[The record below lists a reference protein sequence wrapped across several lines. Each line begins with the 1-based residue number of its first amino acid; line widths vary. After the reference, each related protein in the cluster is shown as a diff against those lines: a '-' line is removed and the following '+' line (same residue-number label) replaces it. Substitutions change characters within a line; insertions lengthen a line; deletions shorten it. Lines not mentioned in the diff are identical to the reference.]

1 MDGEVFFDLLVRLP
15 DGAQTCRLGRHHVD
29 TDAEVHRKM
38 FNAGARE
45 LKHLVF
51 DKAVFIRCAAKRN
64 RYIVRP
70 HAMGHLACEPD
81 ENDLR
86 LCNIICVLQQ
96 LFDKLGAALANAHR
110 ADRAIAGV
118 AVGAQDHFAAAG
130 HHLARVLMN
139 DGLIGGHVIAAIFDG
154 RGEAEDVVVLVD
166 RSADSAEAVVA
177 VGQNI
182 GNRKTRQAA
191 GSGCLD
197 DADVGDIVGDQ
208 AVEGDVEL
216 AVCCAFIVAG

>member
-1 MDGEVFFDLLVRLP
+1 MNGEILFDLLVRLP
-15 DGAQTCRLGRHHVD
+15 DGAETRSFCSHYIN
-29 TDAEVHRKM
+29 TDAEIHREILD
-38 FNAGARE
+38 AGARK
-45 LKHLVF
+45 LKDLIF
-51 DKAVFIRCAAKRN
+51 DKAVFIRCAAKRDG
-64 RYIVRP
+64 YIVRP
-70 HAMGHLACEPD
+70 HAMGHLARQPD
-81 ENDLR
+81 EHNLR

-96 LFDKLGAALANAHR
+96 LLDKLGAALANAHR

-118 AVGAQDHFAAAG
+118 TVGAQDHFAAAG
-130 HHLARVLMN
+130 HHFARVLVN
-139 DGLIGGHVIAAIFDG
+139 DGLIGGHVITAIFDG
-154 RGEAEDVVVLVD
+154 RGETEDVVVFID
-166 RSADSAEAVVA
+166 RPADSAEAVVA

-216 AVCCAFIVAG
+216 AVCCAFVVAG